1 MVPGAF
7 SYHRPDTIDGVVSL
21 LGEWGDDAR
30 VIAGGHSLIPVM
42 KQRLTDISQLI
53 DLAGVDALKG
63 ISIDGDTVTIGA
75 MTTQHELITSG
86 TLHEVAPII
95 REASLQIAD
104 PQVRYVGTIG
114 GNVANGDPA
123 NDMPGLMQTIDA
135 TYHLAGPTGE
145 RTVAARDFY
154 EAAYFTAREEDEILT
169 SISFVAKR
177 GGYAYEKQK
186 RKIGDYATAAAGVL
200 LSMDDG
206 VCSSASIALT
216 NLSDTP
222 VYCDAAVEV
231 LVGSSVDDNS
241 ITKAVKAAV
250 EASDPVADTRGPVD
264 FKKYVAGVIV
274 KRAIQ
279 SAKTRV

>member
-135 TYHLAGPTGE
+135 KYHLAGPTGE

-169 SISFVAKR
+169 SISFVANR

>member
-7 SYHRPDTIDGVVSL
+7 SYHKPDTIDGVISL

-42 KQRLTDISQLI
+42 KQRLTDITQLI
-53 DLAGVDALKG
+53 DLAGVDALRG
-63 ISIDGDTVTIGA
+63 ISIASGTVTIGA
-75 MTTQHELITSG
+75 MTTQHELITSN

-123 NDMPGLMQTIDA
+123 NDMPGLMQTLDA
-135 TYHLAGPTGE
+135 TYHLMGPKGE

-169 SISFVAKR
+169 SISLATTS

-200 LSMDDG
+200 LTMDGG
-206 VCSSASIALT
+206 VCTSASIALT

-222 VYCDAAVEV
+222 VYCNAAVEA
-231 LVGSSVDDNS
+231 LVGSSVDDAS
-241 ITKAVKAAV
+241 IKKSVKLAV

-279 SAKTRV
+279 SARSRA

>member
-7 SYHRPDTIDGVVSL
+7 NYHRPDTVDGVIGL

-42 KQRLTDISQLI
+42 KQRLSDISHLI
-53 DLAGVDALKG
+53 DLAGVDSLKG
-63 ISIDGDTVTIGA
+63 VSVDGGTVTIGA
-75 MTTQHELITSG
+75 MATQHELITSDA
-86 TLHEVAPII
+86 LASAAPII

-104 PQVRYVGTIG
+104 PQVRYLGTIG

-123 NDMPGLMQTIDA
+123 NDMPGLMQTLDA
-135 TYHLAGPTGE
+135 TYHLAGPNGT
-145 RTVAARDFY
+145 RTVSARDFY
-154 EAAYFTAREEDEILT
+154 EAAYFTAREDDEILT
-169 SISFVAKR
+169 GVSFAATG

-200 LSMDDG
+200 LTMDG
-206 VCSSASIALT
+206 GSCASASVALT

-222 VYCDAAVEV
+222 VYCADAVDILVGSAVDDAAVAA
-231 LVGSSVDDNS
+231 
-241 ITKAVKAAV
+241 AVKAAV
-250 EASDPVADTRGPVD
+250 DASDPVADTRGPVD

-274 KRAIQ
+274 KKAIESARSRA
-279 SAKTRV
+279 

>member
-1 MVPGAF
+1 MVPSAF
-7 SYHRPDTIDGVVSL
+7 SYHRPDSVDGVVSL
-21 LGEWGDDAR
+21 LSEWGDDAR

-53 DLAGVDALKG
+53 DLRGVDVLKG

-75 MTTQHELITSG
+75 MTTQHELIASN

-135 TYHLAGPTGE
+135 KYHLAGPTGE

-169 SISFVAKR
+169 SISFVANR

-206 VCSSASIALT
+206 VCSLASIALT

-279 SAKTRV
+279 SAKTRA

>member
-7 SYHRPDTIDGVVSL
+7 NYHRPDSVEGVVSL
-21 LGEWGDDAR
+21 LGEWGEDAR

-42 KQRLTDISQLI
+42 KQRLTDISHLI
-53 DLAGVDALKG
+53 DLAGVDMLKG
-63 ISIDGDTVTIGA
+63 ISIDGSTVTIGA
-75 MTTQHELITSG
+75 MTTQHELIASDILYG
-86 TLHEVAPII
+86 AAPII

-104 PQVRYVGTIG
+104 PQVRYLGTIG

-123 NDMPGLMQTIDA
+123 NDMPGLMQTLDA
-135 TYHLAGPTGE
+135 TYHLAGPNGA

-154 EAAYFTAREEDEILT
+154 EAAYFTAREDNEILT
-169 SISFVAKR
+169 AVSFAATS

-200 LSMDDG
+200 LTIDGG
-206 VCSSASIALT
+206 VCSSASVALT

-222 VYCDAAVEV
+222 VYCEAAVDI
-231 LVGSSVDDNS
+231 LVGSSVDNVAVVA
-241 ITKAVKAAV
+241 AVKAAV
-250 EASDPVADTRGPVD
+250 DASDPVADTRGPVD

-274 KRAIQ
+274 NRAIQ
-279 SAKTRV
+279 SAKSRA

>member
-7 SYHRPDTIDGVVSL
+7 NYYRPDTVDDVIGL

-42 KQRLTDISQLI
+42 KQRLSDISHLI
-53 DLAGVDALKG
+53 DLGGVEALKG
-63 ISIDGDTVTIGA
+63 IIIDGGTVTIGA
-75 MTTQHELITSG
+75 MTTQHELITNDALASA
-86 TLHEVAPII
+86 APII

-104 PQVRYVGTIG
+104 PQVRYLGTIG

-123 NDMPGLMQTIDA
+123 NDMPGLMQTLGA
-135 TYHLAGPTGE
+135 TYHLAGPNGG

-154 EAAYFTAREEDEILT
+154 EAAYFTAREDDEILT
-169 SISFVAKR
+169 AVSFAATS

-200 LSMDDG
+200 LTMHGGS
-206 VCSSASIALT
+206 CSAASVALT

-222 VYCDAAVEV
+222 VYCTGAVDI
-231 LVGSSVDDNS
+231 LVGSSVDDEAVAA
-241 ITKAVKAAV
+241 AVKAAV
-250 EASDPVADTRGPVD
+250 DVSDPVADTRGPVD

-274 KRAIQ
+274 KKAIESARSRA
-279 SAKTRV
+279 